1 MTDKTYEIVRTYEK
15 LDRVIYYCLPEDDA
29 AIKAECGAWDVEIVP
44 KYNKKHTFRRAF
56 DRAFYGQELQRI
68 LDKLQELD
76 DMRAFNESYYNRG
89 WWSVSIRHK
98 DKPDRSTACPEQVA
112 EFYARLY
119 GMNDKWCNLTVHS
132 ENARLTIEGAEKGER
147 TKTLI
152 VNNPRGEIWD
162 EAEALVAR
170 GADYQG
176 TVIGDLNRK
185 VKYDLREIKTW
196 LKQPSVTV
204 RDKNK
209 VTDYEG
215 RAVQVTE
222 LPAMTVITLWKG
234 IEYK

>member
-1 MTDKTYEIVRTYEK
+1 MTDKIDEIVTTYEE
-15 LDRVIYYCLPEDDA
+15 LDRIIFCCLPEDNA
-29 AIKAECGAWDVEIVP
+29 ALKVECGTWDVEIVP

-56 DRAFYGQELQRI
+56 DRAFYGQELQRL

-76 DMRAFNESYYNRG
+76 DMRMFNESYYDHG

-98 DKPDRSTACPEQVA
+98 DEPDKSITCPEQVA

-132 ENARLTIEGAEKGER
+132 ENAQLTIEGAEKGER

-152 VNNPRGEIWD
+152 VNDPQGEIWD
-162 EAEALVAR
+162 EAEALVAL

-176 TVIGDLNRK
+176 MVIGDLNRK
-185 VKYDLREIKTW
+185 VKYDLRKVKTW

-209 VTDYEG
+209 VIDYEG

-222 LPAMTVITLWKG
+222 LPAMTVITLWKE